1 MDLQERLAT
10 GFDLYTK
17 VAGGIGMLLVRHADT
32 VLANKEAARLATKVT
47 DQFKETTLDLLR
59 LRAALGDAKAAEY
72 LEQLEVVHRA
82 IEEVLDDVTANEL
95 RRN

>member
-32 VLANKEAARLATKVT
+32 VLATKVT